1 MVIAHNRKSPVD
13 NSFSEA
19 TQPAVRARAEHG
31 SRSLHGS
38 PQPAVAEDT
47 RVASVRTYA
56 LEEMGGTVLQG
67 NIGASIDVH
76 QGAVM
81 NHTREA
87 AGHYN
92 LPIALP
98 DAYLVTR
105 SSV

>member
-1 MVIAHNRKSPVD
+1 MVIAHNLESPVD
-13 NSFSEA
+13 NGFSEA
-19 TQPAVRARAEHG
+19 IQPAIRARAEHG

-56 LEEMGGTVLQG
+56 LEEMGGAVLQG

-76 QGAVM
+76 QGAVISC
-81 NHTREA
+81 EA

-92 LPIALP
+92 IPIALP
-98 DAYLVTR
+98 GAYVVSR